1 MKRAGDHVKKVGRT
15 FRVDDAGALWCDVD
29 TLVDT
34 RLLIQA
40 NSGGGKSVTI
50 RRILEQTHGF
60 VQQIVLDLEGDFAT
74 LREKFDYV
82 YAAKSGA
89 DTVAQPRSAALLAT
103 RLLELRVSA
112 IIDLYELQAHERIRF
127 VRLFLE
133 SMMNAPKSLWHPVL
147 VVVDEAHLLCPQT
160 GSAESAAAVIDLACR
175 GRKRGFCAVLATQ
188 RLQKLHKDAA
198 AECNNKL
205 IGRTNLDLDLA
216 RACDELGF
224 PKARWNELRGLPPGQ
239 FFATGPAFSVPGVVP
254 VKVGKV
260 LTTHPSAGV
269 RKHAKAPPPPTSAIR
284 ALLPKLAD
292 LPAEAE
298 EQTQT
303 MDALQKENATLKR
316 ELAAQKKVVPPPPK
330 PLPPVRVEVPVIDPK
345 TRTLMTDLR
354 TSLDGLMKKVSV
366 SPRSMERWAQPPKAT
381 ATEIRAAAGI
391 TRAQERVAL
400 GAMRDEGL
408 LPKRGKGEPP
418 YVVISKP
425 DVLPKGQRAIL
436 TVLAQSDGGSS
447 KSRTAILAGYSPGG
461 GGFNNYLGEMRK
473 FGYITGTDPL
483 EITDDGRHALG
494 DYQQLPT
501 GRDLVDFWLAKCDKA
516 ERAIISVLVDVY
528 PDSLVKADLAE
539 RAGYAPDGGGF
550 NNALG
555 RLRTMELIQ
564 GRGELRVVDA
574 LGG

>member
-1 MKRAGDHVKKVGRT
+1 MGLNKQSRSRSFA
-15 FRVDDAGALWCDVD
+15 VDDAGTLWCDVD

-34 RLLIQA
+34 RLLIEA

-50 RRILEQTHGF
+50 RRLLEQTHGF
-60 VQQIVLDLEGDFAT
+60 VQQIVLDLEGDFPT

-82 YAAKSGA
+82 HAAKSGA
-89 DTVAQPRSAALLAT
+89 DTTAQPRSAALLAT
-103 RLLELRVSA
+103 RLLELRASA
-112 IIDLYELQAHERIRF
+112 VVDLYELQAPERIRF

-239 FFATGPAFSVPGVVP
+239 FFATGPAFSLPGVVP
-254 VKVGKV
+254 VKVGRV

-269 RKHAKAPPPPTSAIR
+269 RKHSKAPPPPTSAIR

-298 EQTQT
+298 EQTRT
-303 MDALQKENATLKR
+303 MEALQKENAALRR
-316 ELAAQKKVVPPPPK
+316 ELAAQKKAAPPPK
-330 PLPPVRVEVPVIDPK
+330 PLPPKLVEVPVIDQK
-345 TRTLMTDLR
+345 TRTLMADLR
-354 TSLDGLMKKVSV
+354 TFLDGIMKKVS
-366 SPRSMERWAQPPKAT
+366 PPPAERWSQPPKAT
-381 ATEIRAAAGI
+381 ATEIRRAAGV
-391 TRAQERVAL
+391 TRSLERVVVA
-400 GAMRDEGL
+400 AMKDDGSPAPL
-408 LPKRGKGEPP
+408 SKGHRK
-418 YVVISKP
+418 IM
-425 DVLPKGQRAIL
+425 
-436 TVLAQSDGGSS
+436 TVLAQSGGGSS
-447 KSRTAILAGYSPGG
+447 KSRTAVLSGYSPGG

-473 FGYITGTDPL
+473 NGWISGTDPL
-483 EITDDGRHALG
+483 VITDEGREILG
-494 DYQQLPT
+494 DYEQLPT
-501 GRDLVDFWLAKCDKA
+501 GRALVDFWLAKCDKA
-516 ERAIISVLVDVY
+516 ERAILTALVDVY
-528 PDSLVKADLAE
+528 PGSLTKADLAE

-555 RLRTMELIQ
+555 RLRTMELIR
-564 GRGELRVVDA
+564 GKGELCVVDA
-574 LGG
+574 LGDG